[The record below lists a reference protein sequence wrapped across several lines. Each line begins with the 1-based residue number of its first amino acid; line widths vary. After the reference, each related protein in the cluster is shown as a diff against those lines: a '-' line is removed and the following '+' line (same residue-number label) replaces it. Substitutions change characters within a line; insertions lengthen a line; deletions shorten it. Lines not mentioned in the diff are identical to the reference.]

1 MSPSVDLILESFKE
15 LTKRKIKRYANV
27 WSTKISELY
36 AVKERIN
43 HNYVPLIS
51 KCFLVNNLLHDQKVQ
66 GIMRHVLPQIIGRKG
81 LSVED
86 YSLISYVYSCIDENE
101 TSDAIISNNY
111 SEDVIKSASDQDL
124 LTFLRTVALVMS
136 RKLLGKVDSGSNVVP
151 EISNQILDF
160 LWTKVKS
167 VNTRYMSESVEY
179 MQFSELLLETIFIA
193 DLLQRLEREAL
204 NHEIIDYGSIF
215 SLIKVSHLLPRENKR
230 RVVERIDTSD
240 YNTVLD
246 ILRRIHYFKL
256 PETRFINHLFNRLCN
271 TPGEKSEQLTSA
283 VAKSKMCRSE
293 SMSYLNATLDRIDG
307 SMNLSLEDREHLKR
321 LQVHLKAIKG
331 SRVLENPHRS
341 RIRWNYPC
349 FIA

>member
-1 MSPSVDLILESFKE
+1 MGASVDLILESFKE

-27 WSTKISELY
+27 WSTKITELY
-36 AVKERIN
+36 SVKERIN

-66 GIMRHVLPQIIGRKG
+66 SIMRHLMPKIIGKKG

-86 YSLISYVYSCIDENE
+86 YSLISYVYSCIDEDE
-101 TSDAIISNNY
+101 SSDAIIANNY
-111 SEDVIKSASDQDL
+111 SEDIIKSASDQDL
-124 LTFLRTVALVMS
+124 LTFLRTVALIMS
-136 RKLLGKVDSGSNVVP
+136 RKILGKVDSGSNVVP

-160 LWTKVKS
+160 LWSKIKS
-167 VNTRYMSESVEY
+167 INTRYMSESVEY
-179 MQFSELLLETIFIA
+179 MELSELLLETIFIA

-215 SLIKVSHLLPRENKR
+215 SLIKVSHLLPPENKR
-230 RVVERIDTSD
+230 QVVERINTSD

-246 ILRRIHYFKL
+246 ILRKIHFSKL
-256 PETRFINHLFNRLCN
+256 PEMGFINHLFNRLCN
-271 TPGEKSEQLTSA
+271 TP
-283 VAKSKMCRSE
+283 AKSKMCRSE
-293 SMSYLNATLDRIDG
+293 TMSYLNSTLGRIDA
-307 SMNLSLEDREHLKR
+307 SMNSSLENQESLKR
-321 LQVHLKAIKG
+321 LQSHLKAIKG
-331 SRVLENPHRS
+331 SNVLENPHRS